1 MEPITRRWLRTMRC
15 AKFSDEMIL
24 FQSKR
29 KQELSKK
36 DPAEQAEAFQNLG
49 LKLGSLENLANLG
62 ETLQLDVEI
71 DRFSGDFTTRA

>member
-1 MEPITRRWLRTMRC
+1 
-15 AKFSDEMIL
+15 MIL

-62 ETLQLDVEI
+62 ETLQLDVEV
-71 DRFSGDFTTRA
+71 DRFSGDFTTRAWDLSLVRHAPINWSMPQ